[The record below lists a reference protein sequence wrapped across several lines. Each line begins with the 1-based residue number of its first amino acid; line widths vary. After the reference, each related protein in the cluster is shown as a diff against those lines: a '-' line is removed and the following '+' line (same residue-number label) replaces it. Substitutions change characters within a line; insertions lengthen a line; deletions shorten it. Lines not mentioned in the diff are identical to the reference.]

1 MEQVVSS
8 YQAISHR
15 RETSCILSLP
25 VYPITHEIVKIS
37 PTEFQNLH
45 AGTHLV
51 CLTPGA
57 AVSWPASTTGCPGGR
72 GSFRR
77 VHRAAGGDRAAA
89 VATGHRSVVRS
100 GTPRP
105 RVGPSTRLRVQVPFV
120 DATWMSPAPPEALQ
134 PRETARYAQRK
145 CEPGKRPKTKKA
157 G

>member
-105 RVGPSTRLRVQVPFV
+105 RVGPHSAQH
-120 DATWMSPAPPEALQ
+120 APAGAGAVRGCHLDESSA
-134 PRETARYAQRK
+134 ARGVA
-145 CEPGKRPKTKKA
+145 A
-157 G
+157 A